1 MAAEIGV
8 TKKVLGDAERGVRP
22 RPANQVA
29 IAVFYGLDVV
39 VQWPDEAQVA

>member
-8 TKKVLGDAERGVRP
+8 TKRVLQGAERGAVP
-22 RPANQVA
+22 HPHNQLR
-29 IAVFYGLDVV
+29 IADAYGLDVL